1 MLTLLYWPNVQFP
14 NLKKMHK
21 LIIQNK
27 NSMTQI
33 TSRLRYYVPNF
44 SPIFMAVLSEP
55 AYL

>member
-1 MLTLLYWPNVQFP
+1 MYSFLTLQ
-14 NLKKMHK
+14 KMHK